1 MRRRGG
7 EGRGGEGRGGTKDL
21 VLIRL
26 QNCSINWGKVVPLI
40 TVICCPNKRFST
52 LSTMNIITLNAGN
65 HISLSKPQP
74 ALLIVFG
81 SRTDYP
87 TR

>member
-1 MRRRGG
+1 MRRSGRRDEGPRFDKATKLFHKLG
-7 EGRGGEGRGGTKDL
+7 EGCT
-21 VLIRL
+21 
-26 QNCSINWGKVVPLI
+26 LI
-40 TVICCPNKRFST
+40 TVTCCPNKRIST
-52 LSTMNIITLNAGN
+52 LSTINIITLNAGN